1 MKIVKK
7 EKEKRSEA
15 IMYYKLANNTDFEC
29 FDRYFRNIKAN
40 EYDVMKP
47 VMEHLKSVITILEEN
62 YTEEKS
68 AGGFVAFFCENID
81 IENCYERQQILQ
93 QYHLSDADCEMRDF
107 LCSYENESG
116 NIVNWY
122 CDLYVLTD
130 YHVVLIYSCVT
141 ETLHK

>member
-1 MKIVKK
+1 MKK

-81 IENCYERQQILQ
+81 IENCYERQHILQ
-93 QYHLSDADCEMRDF
+93 QYHLSDSDCEMRDF

-116 NIVNWY
+116 NIVSWY

-130 YHVVLIYSCVT
+130 YHVVLIYSCV
-141 ETLHK
+141 ENNAA